1 MSDRSGLSR
10 RKVLAAVSG
19 VGLASLSTGFGTG
32 ATFADREQFGGT
44 LEAGIVAVDVDCD
57 SCTTA
62 GDTVAF
68 DIGGIEPGSGRVEES
83 FRVSIPRGTNPA
95 RVWGRTACP
104 KAVKPLA
111 AALEVRLSIGDCP
124 DGDDRQLSP
133 SPGSG
138 KRWHSLDALRREL
151 ASGFRLNDPAEPCLG
166 PGESRC
172 LTLEYRLPE
181 SASWAVAAEASLE
194 FEFYAE
200 QCRHVDEDS
209 VGRGPFPA
217 VRCPEFDCPDCI
229 ELGKVDVVGNRL
241 VAGERYGL
249 DGSSG
254 FTGDGEYELQ
264 VLSVTNKRDGDGSEE
279 TVCAGFRLLRDGA
292 EAVETPLCKV
302 TVGGGRPRTPPGD
315 PDSRVAVYDIEPPLS
330 RDPSLSRDPPLSRT
344 RAEVCAAH
352 GDDKLD
358 PESVPDG
365 ERPAIS
371 NITVFVCAEGRT
383 DETPDPECVPC
394 RDDSGSRI
402 AEATFEYEGPDDSV
416 SITIDQRS
424 SGNSP
429 QEAVTEPGVDA
440 GDRFTVPLNGSGS
453 PDFDATVDAGEA
465 HPIGSFHTSCS
476 RPFGPGTVV
485 SDGTY
490 SLTVVDAV
498 DKNGDAVCEVTK

>member
-1 MSDRSGLSR
+1 MSERTELSR

-19 VGLASLSTGFGTG
+19 VGLASLSTGLGTG
-32 ATFADREQFGGT
+32 ATLSDRGGFGGR

-62 GDTVAF
+62 GGTVAF

-104 KAVKPLA
+104 EAVEPLA

-133 SPGSG
+133 SPGSRE
-138 KRWHSLDALRREL
+138 RWHSLDALRRDL
-151 ASGFRLNDPAEPCLG
+151 AEGFRVDDPAEPCLD

-172 LTLEYRLPE
+172 LALEYRLPE

-200 QCRHVDEDS
+200 QCRHVDEGS
-209 VGRGPFPA
+209 VGGGPFPPI
-217 VRCPEFDCPDCI
+217 RCPEFDCPDCV
-229 ELGKVDVVGNRL
+229 ELGKLDVVGDRL
-241 VAGERYGL
+241 VAGESYPLERAP
-249 DGSSG
+249 G
-254 FTGDGEYELQ
+254 FGGDGEYELQ

-302 TVGGGRPRTPPGD
+302 TVGGGRPRSPPSD
-315 PDSRVAVYDIEPPLS
+315 PDSRVAVYEI
-330 RDPSLSRDPPLSRT
+330 DPPLSRT
-344 RAEVCAAH
+344 REAVCAAH
-352 GDDKLD
+352 GDDKLN

-371 NITVFVCAEGRT
+371 NVTVFVCADGRA

-394 RDDSGSRI
+394 RDDNGNRI
-402 AEATFEYEGPDDSV
+402 AGATFEYEGPDDGV
-416 SITIDQRS
+416 SIAIEQRS
-424 SGNSP
+424 GGNGP
-429 QEAVTEPGVDA
+429 QETVTETGVDA
-440 GDRFTVPLNGSGS
+440 GNSFTVPLNGSGS
-453 PDFDATVDAGEA
+453 PDFDVTVDAGGET
-465 HPIGSFHTSCS
+465 HIGSFHTSCS
-476 RPFGPGTVV
+476 QPFGPGTVV
-485 SDGTY
+485 GDGTY
-490 SLTVVDAV
+490 SLTVLEAV
-498 DKNGDAVCEVTK
+498 GKDGSGICEVIK